1 MAYPI
6 QFPVSIP
13 INSIHQ
19 DATGLHYALVSI
31 LNLIHKGVSMF
42 TLMCNPNRFI
52 PNRLSNL
59 PYSKLVFNFGPA
71 KYSITPTHI
80 NHRNHI
86 HTCTNNIKNIKRNT
100 NTIAP
105 PGRNSSLP
113 GGSSQNK
120 NRRPSLM
127 SRLAVGIKPPS
138 GFWEKPRNPIEQC
151 KKTGGRH
158 VVSIT
163 KA

>member
-1 MAYPI
+1 MVYPI
-6 QFPVSIP
+6 HFPVSIP
-13 INSIHQ
+13 INSSHQ
-19 DATGLHYALVSI
+19 DATDLHYALVSI

-52 PNRLSNL
+52 HNRLLTL
-59 PYSKLVFNFGPA
+59 PYFKLVFNFGPA